1 MHSGASSLEAEEYLF
16 WDILEVIIPAGAG
29 RTKPGG
35 WQLEQA
41 GGQAEVPTSVLL
53 SGEGKSLL
61 GERGNFLVVY
71 ISGLRN
77 KNFYSEKNY

>member
-1 MHSGASSLEAEEYLF
+1 M
-16 WDILEVIIPAGAG
+16 
-29 RTKPGG
+29 KPGG

-41 GGQAEVPTSVLL
+41 GGRAEVPTSVLL

-61 GERGNFLVVY
+61 GEHGNFLVVY

-77 KNFYSEKNY
+77 KNLLQ